1 MEREFPFQDLYPF
14 ASRFL
19 TLKSGH
25 KLHYV
30 DEGRGPVLIL
40 IHGNPTWSFYYRDLI
55 KRLSATCR
63 VIAPDHIGCGLSD
76 HPKGKHFRAKDRVAH
91 LQELVDHLGIKSFS
105 LGMHDWGGSIGTS
118 LAANNIPRIEKLV
131 YFNTTLTETESL
143 PFFIRISA
151 KPPMGK
157 FITKTTKTFLRLAT
171 DVGVGKKLPK
181 RVKQGYMYPYRTNR
195 DRTAI
200 WDFVQDIPFDIDHP
214 TYAGMMEI
222 SRAIPE
228 LAKKPIKI
236 MWGLKDPCFHHEM
249 LTQLVRLFPNAEVT
263 EFPNASHLVVE
274 DEIDNIS
281 RSLEEFFLRP
291 NSELKQRSNQ
301 IERAPLVARSL
312 YDLFLKEAES
322 KPFKDAVVIPRVLG
336 NSISYRHMNY
346 GDMKNLVH
354 RYHRG
359 LVTLGLKQ
367 GDRVLFLVKPGVDF
381 LALSYAVMAEGAVP
395 VFIDPGIEKAHLF
408 KAIADI
414 QADVFIGTQKA
425 HILRMLK
432 KDLFKGIRFH
442 ILAQE
447 WGISGGPNLSVL
459 RRFSST
465 PAPDSKYSEIGMI
478 AFTSGATGVPKGVI
492 FTQKMLLEQIKVFRE
507 QFGIL
512 PDGRDLPLLPIF
524 SLFQLANGVTSVIPP
539 MDPAAP
545 LSLDPSKM
553 VKIIQDLNITYSFG
567 SPTLWRKISDYC
579 LRVRTTLPTLKRVFM
594 AGAAVPIET
603 VKNVVATLGEAPVS
617 RGLVYTPYGATEA
630 LPVTVGAEAEI
641 LENKNVAA
649 RDGEVGTF
657 VGAPIQGV
665 DLRIISPVTGE
676 IREISEVRFL
686 SAREIGEIIVR
697 GATVS
702 PSYLNRPDADRLG
715 KIKDGQD
722 FWHRMGD
729 LGYLDE
735 SGRLYY
741 CGRKSHL
748 VTYEGKE
755 YHSVPIENL
764 FSDLK
769 GISRVA
775 LVSVKGE
782 PGLVIEP
789 EPGSWPESEAA
800 RQEIITRIREIALKS
815 PLTNSIKKF
824 FLNPS
829 LPVDRRH
836 NAKIYRDRL
845 GEWAE
850 KEERRLNRE
859 RRAANG

>member
-1 MEREFPFQDLYPF
+1 
-14 ASRFL
+14 
-19 TLKSGH
+19 
-25 KLHYV
+25 V
-30 DEGRGPVLIL
+30 DEGRGPVVFL
-40 IHGNPTWSFYYRDLI
+40 IHGNPTWSFYFRDLI

-76 HPKGKHFRAKDRVAH
+76 HPRGKHFRAKDRVAH
-91 LQELVDHLGIKSFS
+91 LQELVENLGIQKFS
-105 LGMHDWGGSIGTS
+105 LVMHDWGGSIGTT
-118 LAANNIPRIEKLV
+118 LAMNNMPKVEKLV

-151 KPPMGK
+151 KPPTGK

-171 DVGVGKKLPK
+171 DFGVGKKLPK
-181 RVKQGYMYPYRTNR
+181 RVKQGYMFPYRSR
-195 DRTAI
+195 KDRTAI
-200 WDFVQDIPFDIDHP
+200 WDFVQDIPFNIDHP
-214 TYAGMMEI
+214 TYQGMMDI
-222 SRAIPE
+222 GRAVPE

-249 LTQLVRLFPNAEVT
+249 LTQLVRLFPDAEVT
-263 EFPNASHLVVE
+263 EFPKASHLVLE
-274 DEIDNIS
+274 DEIDTIS
-281 RSLEEFFLRP
+281 KSLEEFFMRP
-291 NSELKQRSNQ
+291 VGVGNLKNPSP
-301 IERAPLVARSL
+301 ERAPENPRSI
-312 YDLFLKEAES
+312 YEFFLKEAETN
-322 KPFKDAVVIPRVLG
+322 PYKDAVVIPKVLG
-336 NSISYRHMNY
+336 NTISYRHMNY
-346 GDMKNLVH
+346 GEMRTLID

-367 GDRVLFLVKPGVDF
+367 GDRVLFLVKPGMDF
-381 LALSYAVMAEGAVP
+381 LALAYAVIAEGAVP

-414 QADVFIGTQKA
+414 KADVFIGNQKA

-432 KDLFKGIRFH
+432 KDLFKSVRFH
-442 ILAQE
+442 VLAQD

-465 PAPDSKYSEIGMI
+465 PAPASKYSEIGMI
-478 AFTSGATGVPKGVI
+478 AFTSGATGVPKGVV
-492 FTQKMLLEQIKVFRE
+492 FTQKMLLEQIRVFRDE
-507 QFGIL
+507 FGIQ
-512 PDGRDLPLLPIF
+512 PGGRDLPLLPIF
-524 SLFQLANGVTSVIPP
+524 SIFQLANGVTSVIPP
-539 MDPAAP
+539 LDPSAP
-545 LSLDPSKM
+545 LSLDPSKI
-553 VKIIQDLNITYSFG
+553 VKIIQDLNVTYSFG

-594 AGAAVPIET
+594 AGAAVPNET
-603 VKNVVATLGEAPVS
+603 IKSVVAILGDNPVG

-630 LPVTVGAEAEI
+630 LPVTVAAEGEI
-641 LENKNVAA
+641 LGDRREGAIT
-649 RDGEVGTF
+649 GEAGTF
-657 VGAPIQGV
+657 VGSAIKNLDV
-665 DLRIISPVTGE
+665 RVVSAIDGE
-676 IREISEVRFL
+676 IRDISEVQFL
-686 SAREIGEIIVR
+686 EPYKIGEIIVK
-697 GATVS
+697 GPTVS

-715 KIKDGQD
+715 KIKDGAS

-729 LGYLDE
+729 LGYLDQN
-735 SGRLYY
+735 GALYY

-748 VTYEGKE
+748 IVHNNKE

-764 FSDLK
+764 FEGTK

-789 EPGSWPESEAA
+789 EPGAWPETEAA
-800 RQEIITRIREIALKS
+800 RQEVITRVREIALQS
-815 PLTNSIKKF
+815 SLSNSIKKF

-845 GEWAE
+845 GVWAE
-850 KEERRLNRE
+850 KEERRQGRE
-859 RRAANG
+859 KRVGNG